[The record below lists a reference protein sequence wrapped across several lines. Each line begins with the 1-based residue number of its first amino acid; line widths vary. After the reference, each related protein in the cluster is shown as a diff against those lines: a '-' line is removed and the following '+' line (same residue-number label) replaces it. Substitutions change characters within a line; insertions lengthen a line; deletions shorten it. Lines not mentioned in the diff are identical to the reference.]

1 MPRSTRGLASI
12 PKLRELRKQRPHE
25 RPSAKLWGFV
35 VLGLLSAVAIHVAL
49 SRRAIGQQKGTMLAK
64 QRALAATIGPRWE
77 SVRGTVIDTAI
88 AAAKE
93 PWAGDQV
100 DASLRARAWRS
111 ETAVYLR
118 LGSNEAQTAETVLE
132 ATKLS
137 PRDAFLSCLRTPTV
151 APGADRLGRFHRMQE
166 SFAVTRLLEPTWV
179 DDVQNA
185 DDDLRLRV
193 FTEQLAAATPEA
205 LETAVTLVE
214 RAKLVLVVI
223 DEMPTTD
230 GAPAR
235 VEDVQR
241 SAHGLRVTLVDRGTR
256 MQLARIRVEPNVALV
271 PGGEGRVSDDDARA
285 AIERQ
290 AIGCSAAR
298 LFDDA
303 VDQALAPR

>member
-49 SRRAIGQQKGTMLAK
+49 TRRAIGQQKGTMLAK

-88 AAAKE
+88 DAAKE
-93 PWAGDQV
+93 PWAGDHV
-100 DASLRARAWRS
+100 DASLRTRSWRS

-118 LGSNEAQTAETVLE
+118 LGSNEARSAETVLE

-137 PRDAFLSCLRTPTV
+137 PRDSFLSCLRTPPV
-151 APGADRLGRFHRMQE
+151 APGSDRLGRFHRMQE

-223 DEMPTTD
+223 DEVPQTE

-241 SAHGLRVTLVDRGTR
+241 TPHGLRVALVDRGTR
-256 MQLARIRVEPNVALV
+256 MHLARIRVEPNVALV

-290 AIGCSAAR
+290 AIGCTAAR

-303 VDQALAPR
+303 IDQALAPR